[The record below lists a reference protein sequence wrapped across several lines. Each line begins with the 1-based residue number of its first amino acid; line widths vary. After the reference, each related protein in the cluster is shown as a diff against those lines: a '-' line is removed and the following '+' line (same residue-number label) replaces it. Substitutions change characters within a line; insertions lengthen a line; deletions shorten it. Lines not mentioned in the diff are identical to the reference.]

1 MWELLHNSGF
11 GYDSVRNIPTAP
23 DYVWE
28 EYLKVHPD
36 AAQFRTSTILFR
48 EELSQIFDEDI
59 VTCQLGTAIGRGIP
73 TRSNTSL
80 PVPCEKENTSSP
92 PDTLLSGME
101 NPIQPVA
108 VTDQVT
114 PGMNTE
120 GSPPVNVS
128 HEGRNRKRSS
138 SQDSIDEMINILRS
152 ISEKRTNSTDVNAVL
167 GSIFNEMN
175 EMFPT
180 MEPREKVR
188 LKLHFCKNLSLIPLY
203 LSSSDAEKSQ
213 LVEQLLAAHDA

>member
-1 MWELLHNSGF
+1 MLHNSSF

-28 EYLKVHPD
+28 EYLKVRPD

-59 VTCQLGTAIGRGIP
+59 GTCQLGTAIGRGIP
-73 TRSNTSL
+73 PRPNTSL
-80 PVPCEKENTSSP
+80 PISCEKENTFSP
-92 PDTLLSGME
+92 SDALLSGME

-108 VTDQVT
+108 ETDQVT

-120 GSPPVNVS
+120 DSPPVNAS
-128 HEGRNRKRSS
+128 HEGRKRKRSS
-138 SQDSIDEMINILRS
+138 SQDSIDEMINTLRS
-152 ISEKRTNSTDVNAVL
+152 ISEKRTNSTDVIAGL

-180 MEPREKVR
+180 MEPREKIR
-188 LKLHFCKNLSLIPLY
+188 LKLLFCKNSSLIPLY